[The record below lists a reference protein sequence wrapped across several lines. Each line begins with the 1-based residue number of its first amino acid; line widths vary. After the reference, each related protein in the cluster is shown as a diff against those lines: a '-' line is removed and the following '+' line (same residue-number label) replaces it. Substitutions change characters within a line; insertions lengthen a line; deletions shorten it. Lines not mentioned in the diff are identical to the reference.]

1 MNHLHILI
9 RLVIYVLSKFKS
21 GKRFSIDE
29 KSKLLSGLYTLGVD
43 FFSRCIPDDE
53 NKLGTSWL
61 AVSAH
66 DNLCLPEKPYNEDEE
81 EVSQV
86 FQNPEVCAPVSSVL
100 CGIRPQCKR
109 VVPKTHAKYRN
120 SFKVARRCSQSG

>member
-9 RLVIYVLSKFKS
+9 RLVIYVLAKFKS

-53 NKLGTSWL
+53 NKLGASWL

-81 EVSQV
+81 EISQV
-86 FQNPEVCAPVSSVL
+86 LQSSQVCTPVSSML
-100 CGIRPQCKR
+100 RGIRPQRKR
-109 VVPKTHAKYRN
+109 VVPKTHAKSRY
-120 SFKVARRCSQSG
+120 SFKVARRSSQSS